1 MKTTKKKVSLSTKFV
16 PKLLNFQQEQYQ
28 KNTAEQMFA
37 EDIDNT
43 NLLKLNHNSD
53 ETWVH
58 NYDNKRR
65 AQVRFNV
72 KVSFLTFFDYNVYYE
87 LLPATI
93 YTVNKKYYLE
103 VLYQLC
109 EPIKKKK

>member
-1 MKTTKKKVSLSTKFV
+1 MKHVATKFV

-37 EDIDNT
+37 EDTDNT

-53 ETWVH
+53 ETWAH

-72 KVSFLTFFDYNVYYE
+72 EVSFLTFFDYNVYYE
-87 LLPATI
+87 LLPAAI

-103 VLYQLC
+103 VYSSTS
-109 EPIKKKK
+109 KHS